1 MNQDPY
7 AANPFGSPYQ
17 ANPASYQGFPQAAM
31 QFSNLFMGNGMT
43 QGQYSTAQRGGL
55 GNLDRRIRS
64 DFDRR
69 IESASKRESVYGA
82 GSDPRINN
90 AISYM
95 EDLGLTDKGASQD
108 MAIEDEFERIK
119 NHKDAGKRGNVA
131 FSSGGKNFLFEQKKG
146 QYRETDDDG
155 EFINSESEDEQI
167 FRSRQRK
174 NQRRRINAGNFV
186 NTTEVGQKM
195 FGQNFG
201 DSGALH
207 DAAGALTDE
216 LMTSGNGPT
225 FGNLNDEA
233 KSRGALTRDMTNAL
247 MEGMQLKDKDG
258 KSTGRF
264 DTNSFGSSE
273 GASSIIKAF
282 ARGGALDFSDSM
294 KEMTNAAGQ
303 VSTTIDP
310 EALKQ
315 MILPKVKAMTDTL
328 GTLAEIYQEA
338 DPDKLMRIAAE
349 VTGLNPNDPR
359 NADLVNSQVANM
371 SEVAQQFNTKPAE
384 YMSNVVGVAQELSRG
399 GFSQFQSGQMAQDI
413 MLSSYA
419 ESQTQRA
426 FSDVE
431 SGGYAQMTPEEIAKR
446 QTALANGIL
455 NDNSQAFKQFAGAS
469 ELRQLVRQGN
479 SPFDEGEEGQQLQ
492 KEMMDMLKNGPGS
505 EEEMNDLSNRI
516 QQATGM
522 DIEEIGRD
530 AKASMQRTNSNP
542 QDFIKGIMQS
552 RNETLI
558 EGVMDQYNFSGL
570 RGKGDLKVDEEGNPV
585 YEEVG
590 DDQTQKMRAQIKD
603 ADEQDEKSAVKRLQ
617 TKLVE
622 DGKLGQDGEGNLVFS
637 DDETEKAY
645 KEAIDDFKSENLRL
659 DDDGNFRDNAV
670 GNQARKKF
678 EEDQFAK
685 DEDGNRIQARDSAAF
700 NPEQRE
706 IAKKMLQFSD
716 EDQLRKI
723 MAVAGGNDL
732 DSEGRTIEGPDAITR
747 ELNRTLKEIDES
759 DMTKEEKEQA
769 RNDAKADSRQDRIIQ
784 TAELLND
791 ADFRERTKGLN
802 MAERG
807 LKVDED
813 KLRER
818 AKGQGVTAKEDQ
830 DAIIAQ
836 QLKLEADLKK
846 VDESAMS
853 DDEKKE
859 ARQNLLN
866 KGKTELETIASAGM
880 AAEIVDSGVFA
891 DGKKRGA
898 MNAARANLSAQNGA
912 ASTEG
917 GLIQA
922 QEAAKRVQEANKRKD
937 DLSKF
942 FEGNGADSFLAGM
955 AKGKDADALIKAE
968 IEKGTFEEGD
978 LEQGSDMVAERI
990 ADARATMD
998 SQAGANLASRDED
1011 ATALVN
1017 KKLEDDSFRDVVKAG
1032 LLSEKLLTGDTEEQQ
1047 LATADGRIDA
1057 VMAKI
1062 ADPDSGD
1069 LDATEQKIA
1078 DVIGSTAVM
1087 DARDRGSASDLGT
1100 LTGGTKEA
1108 RAAAEE
1114 MIKLTSAMEA
1124 LTEMLDGQAEDDAT
1138 KTVKLAEG
1146 TTFTATLTNDL
1157 KSLIMNSE

>member
-7 AANPFGSPYQ
+7 AANPYGSPYQ
-17 ANPASYQGFPQAAM
+17 ANPSSAYGFPQAAM
-31 QFSNLFMGNGMT
+31 QFSNLYMGNGMT
-43 QGQYSTAQRGGL
+43 QAQQSTAQRGGL

-64 DFDRR
+64 DFDKR
-69 IESASKRESVYGA
+69 IENASKRESVYGV

-95 EDLGLTDKGASQD
+95 EDMGLTDEGASKD
-108 MAIEDEFERIK
+108 MEIEEEFEKLK
-119 NHKDAGKRGNVA
+119 NHKDAGKRGDIA
-131 FSSGGKNFLFEQKKG
+131 FSAGGKNFLFEQKKG
-146 QYRETDDDG
+146 QYRETDDSG
-155 EFINSESEDEQI
+155 EFINDESEDEQI

-216 LMTSGNGPT
+216 LMSSGNGPT

-233 KSRGALTRDMTNAL
+233 KGRGALTRDMTNAL
-247 MEGMQLKDKDG
+247 MEGMQHKDKDG
-258 KSTGRF
+258 KATGRF
-264 DTNSFGSSE
+264 DTNNFGSAE

-294 KEMTNAAGQ
+294 KEMQNAAGQ
-303 VSTTIDP
+303 VTTTIDP

-384 YMSNVVGVAQELSRG
+384 YMSNVVGVAQELSKG

-419 ESQTQRA
+419 ESETQKA
-426 FSDVE
+426 FSNVE
-431 SGGYAQMTPEEIAKR
+431 AGGYAQMTPEEIAKR
-446 QTALANGIL
+446 QTSLRTGVL
-455 NDNSQAFKQFAGAS
+455 NDNSQAMKQFAGAA

-479 SPFDEGEEGQQLQ
+479 SPFEDNEEGKQLQ
-492 KEMMDMLKNGPGS
+492 AQLDDALENGASPEAMNALNNKILQVTGIDM
-505 EEEMNDLSNRI
+505 
-516 QQATGM
+516 
-522 DIEEIGRD
+522 EEIGRD
-530 AKASMQRTNSNP
+530 PKASMQRTNTNP
-542 QDFIKGIMQS
+542 NEFINKLMMG

-570 RGKGDLKVDEEGNPV
+570 RGEGELKVDEEGNPV

-590 DDQTQKMRAQIKD
+590 KDQMQKMRAQIQD
-603 ADEQDEKSAVKRLQ
+603 ADEQDEKAAVERLQ
-617 TKLVE
+617 TKLAD
-622 DGKLGQDGEGNLVFS
+622 DGKLGVDEEGNLVFS

-645 KEAIDDFKSENLRL
+645 QEAIEDFKSENLRL
-659 DDDGNFRDNAV
+659 DEDGNFRDNAV
-670 GNQARKKF
+670 GNQARQKF
-678 EEDQFAK
+678 EEDQFVK
-685 DEDGNRIQARDSAAF
+685 DENGERVQARDSAGF

-732 DSEGRTIEGPDAITR
+732 DSEGRTIEGPDAITK

-759 DMTKEEKEQA
+759 DMSEEEKEQA
-769 RNDAKADSRQDRIIQ
+769 RNEAQSASREDRIIA
-784 TAELLND
+784 TAELVND
-791 ADFRERTKGLN
+791 ADFRKRTKGLD
-802 MAERG
+802 MAG
-807 LKVDED
+807 KGIKVDED
-813 KLRER
+813 KLRDE
-818 AKGQGVTAKEDQ
+818 AELQGVLAKEDQ

-836 QLKLEADLKK
+836 QLKLEEDLKE
-846 VDESAMS
+846 VDESDMS
-853 DDEKKE
+853 DEEKKE
-859 ARQNLLN
+859 ARQALISQ
-866 KGKTELETIASAGM
+866 GKTKLENIASVGM
-880 AAEIVDSGVFA
+880 AAEIVDSGIAA
-891 DGKKRGA
+891 DPTKRGL
-898 MNAARANLSAQNGA
+898 MNAAKSNLSMQTGA

-922 QEAAKRVQEANKRKD
+922 QEAEKRVQEAAKRKD
-937 DLSKF
+937 DLNNF
-942 FEGNGADSFLAGM
+942 FVGDGKNSFLAGM

-978 LEQGSDMVAERI
+978 LEQGSDMVAQRI
-990 ADARATMD
+990 ADSRATMD
-998 SQAGANLASRDED
+998 EQAGANLASGDK
-1011 ATALVN
+1011 AAVN
-1017 KKLEDDSFRDVVKAG
+1017 IVNNKLNDNSFRDIVKAG
-1032 LLSEKLLTGDTEEQQ
+1032 LISEEIASGDDKEAQLDDADDKINSVMKKIKEGTKLTDTN
-1047 LATADGRIDA
+1047 DK
-1057 VMAKI
+1057 KI
-1062 ADPDSGD
+1062 AN
-1069 LDATEQKIA
+1069 I
-1078 DVIGSTAVM
+1078 IGSTAVM
-1087 DARDRGSASDLGT
+1087 DAKDKGNASELGT
-1100 LTGGTKEA
+1100 LTGGTDEA
-1108 RAAAEE
+1108 RAAADE
-1114 MIKLTSAMEA
+1114 MIKLTDAMTA